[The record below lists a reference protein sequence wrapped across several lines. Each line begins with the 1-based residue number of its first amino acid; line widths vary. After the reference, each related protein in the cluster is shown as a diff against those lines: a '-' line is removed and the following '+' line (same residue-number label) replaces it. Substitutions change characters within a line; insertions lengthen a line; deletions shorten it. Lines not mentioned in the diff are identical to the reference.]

1 MTDATSIEVQDWG
14 IIDYSVAL
22 ARQRARLA
30 DLVAGRVADT
40 LIVCQHAPVITCGTS
55 SQESSLISSQEA
67 LEKEKITV
75 FEVERGGDV
84 TYHGPGQLIAYP
96 MLNLHHFK
104 TDVGWYMRT
113 LEQSIINTLDNFSVT
128 GQRIEGK
135 AGVWI
140 SPTRK
145 IASIGVKLSRWC
157 SMHGIAINVLN
168 DSTSGFK
175 HILPCGIAGI
185 STTSVERERGSTPIL
200 ADFQKLF
207 IDNFLKLFSYSKV
220 IDETTN

>member
-30 DLVAGRVADT
+30 DLIAGRVADT
-40 LIVCQHAPVITCGTS
+40 LIICQHEPVITCGTS
-55 SQESSLISSQEA
+55 SQESSFICSQEA
-67 LEKEKITV
+67 LAKKKITV
-75 FEVERGGDV
+75 FQVERGGDV

-96 MLNLHHFK
+96 MINLHHFK

-113 LEQSIINTLDNFSVT
+113 LEQSIINTLGNFSVT

-157 SMHGIAINVLN
+157 SMHGMAINVLSE
-168 DSTSGFK
+168 STSGFK
-175 HILPCGIAGI
+175 HIVPCGIAGI
-185 STTSVERERGSTPIL
+185 STTSVEGERGSPPTL
-200 ADFQKLF
+200 TDFKDCF
-207 IDNFLKLFSYSKV
+207 IDNFLKLFNHPKV
-220 IDETTN
+220 VD